1 VNVWSDI
8 MSTIFQ
14 PTRLVGAIAIAMGFS
29 STTFAQ
35 DQSSEK
41 TATLDTI
48 VVTASRSEEKL
59 KNVPARINIIEP
71 KILEQSPIASL
82 PQLLQTDASI
92 NMVQSGGYGQ
102 YTEIFLRGTK
112 TNQTLLL
119 RDGVRLNSNTSGA
132 ASLPFI
138 DTTDI
143 KQIEVLKGPA
153 SVLYGADAIGGVI
166 QLISK
171 TPEKNSAFVTGQI
184 SENKTY
190 KSVIG
195 ADLAENGFYAQIRG
209 QRLETDGTPV
219 TDAKDNKKASF
230 DQKGYSAKIGVE
242 KEQFAASVDYSEN
255 EGYSDYDN
263 YGNLVSQD
271 FKNEAINVKGR
282 LNVLDNLA
290 IHARLSQFKDD
301 LDQNDSPD
309 YVYSTTQEAELY
321 TKWQMTPA
329 QNVLLGSTFKDIKG
343 NVYSKNLWGG
353 ADVKYNESVDTI
365 GYFVQHQYQQDG
377 LETQVGVRVEDND
390 KFGTHTVGQGAMR
403 YQVLP
408 LTSVYANIGSAFR
421 APTTNDL
428 YATPWGANPNLKP
441 EESFSYEIG
450 IDQKLNYNI
459 NLGLSIYRNQVDN
472 LISSK
477 AGKLENI
484 KKATFTGGEASFKW
498 QQNELFL
505 STTYAYVQAKDDETK
520 KDLTRRPRQSL
531 TLTTGWD
538 DGEYGVSASVVAKS
552 NSKDFADWPSTT
564 PTTTP
569 GYVSTN
575 VNIYWQPIPMI
586 KLFAN
591 IENIGDVNYK
601 TAYNGNG
608 VYYINGGR
616 LASAGVTFRY

>member
-1 VNVWSDI
+1 
-8 MSTIFQ
+8 MSNLFQ
-14 PTRLVGAIAIAMGFS
+14 PTALVGAIAIAMGFS
-29 STTFAQ
+29 VSAQ
-35 DQSSEK
+35 ANTDSSVKASLE
-41 TATLDTI
+41 TL
-48 VVTASRSEEKL
+48 VVTASRSEQKISE
-59 KNVPARINIIEP
+59 VPARINIIEP

-102 YTEIFLRGTK
+102 TASIFLRGGNS
-112 TNQTLLL
+112 NQTLVL
-119 RDGVRLNSNTSGA
+119 RDGVRLNSATSGT
-132 ASLPFI
+132 ASLAFI

-153 SVLYGADAIGGVI
+153 SVLYGTDAISGVV

-171 TPEKNSAFVTGQI
+171 TPEKISAFVTGEI
-184 SENKTY
+184 GEDKTY
-190 KSVIG
+190 KSVVG

-209 QRLETDGTPV
+209 QRLETDGTPA
-219 TDAKDNKKASF
+219 TDAKNNKKASF
-230 DQKGYSAKIGVE
+230 DQKGYSAKVGIE
-242 KEQFAASVDYSEN
+242 KERYAASVDYSEN
-255 EGYSDYDN
+255 QGYSDYDN

-271 FKNEAINVKGR
+271 FKNEVINVKGR
-282 LNVLDNLA
+282 VHILDNVAL
-290 IHARLSQFKDD
+290 HARLSQFKDNIE
-301 LDQNDSPD
+301 QNSSSD
-309 YVYSTTQEAELY
+309 YVHSTTKEAELY

-329 QNVLLGSTFKDIKG
+329 QNILLGSTFKDITG
-343 NVYSKNLWGG
+343 DVYSKSLFGG
-353 ADVKYNESVDTI
+353 QDVKYKESVDTI
-365 GYFVQHQYQQDG
+365 GYFAQHQYQHNG
-377 LETQVGVRVEDND
+377 IETQVGIRVEDND
-390 KFGTHTVGQGAMR
+390 KFGTHTVGQGAVR

-408 LTSVYANIGSAFR
+408 LTSIYANVGSAFR

-428 YATPWGANPNLKP
+428 YAISWGANPDLKP

-450 IDQKLNYNI
+450 VDQKLNHNI
-459 NLGLSIYRNQVDN
+459 DLGLSIYRNKVDN
-472 LISSK
+472 LISFQ
-477 AGKLENI
+477 AGKLVNVN
-484 KKATFTGGEASFKW
+484 KATFTGGEASFKW
-498 QQNELFL
+498 QQDELFL
-505 STTYAYVQAKDDETK
+505 TTTYAYVQAKDDETK

-538 DGEYGVSASVVAKS
+538 DGVYGISASIVAKS
-552 NSKDFADWPSTT
+552 NSTDFADYPSTT

-575 VNIYWQPIPMI
+575 VNAFWQATPMI
-586 KLFAN
+586 KLFTN

>member
-1 VNVWSDI
+1 
-8 MSTIFQ
+8 MSTLFQ
-14 PTRLVGAIAIAMGFS
+14 PTALVGAIAIAMGFS
-29 STTFAQ
+29 
-35 DQSSEK
+35 
-41 TATLDTI
+41 TATSAQQTSEPTVNTALETL
-48 VVTASRSEEKL
+48 VVTASRSEQKISE
-59 KNVPARINIIEP
+59 VPARINIIEP
-71 KILEQSPIASL
+71 KIIEQSPIASL

-102 YTEIFLRGTK
+102 TASIFLRGTESDH
-112 TNQTLLL
+112 TLLL
-119 RDGVRLNSNTSGA
+119 RDGVRLNSNTSGT

-153 SVLYGADAIGGVI
+153 SVLYGTDAIGGVI

-171 TPEKNSAFVTGQI
+171 SPEKTSAFVTGEMG
-184 SENKTY
+184 ENKTY

-209 QRLETDGTPV
+209 QRLETDGTAV
-219 TDAKDNKKASF
+219 TDAKGNKKASF
-230 DQKGYSAKIGVE
+230 DQKGYSAKVGIE
-242 KEQFAASVDYSEN
+242 KENFAASVDYSEN

-271 FKNEAINVKGR
+271 FKNEVTNLKGR

-290 IHARLSQFKDD
+290 VHARLSQYKDNI
-301 LDQNDSPD
+301 DQNKSSD
-309 YVYSTTQEAELY
+309 YVHSTTQEAELY
-321 TKWQMTPA
+321 TKWQMTAA
-329 QNVLLGSTFKDIKG
+329 QNILFGSTFKDIKG
-343 NVYSKNLWGG
+343 DVYSKNLYGG
-353 ADVKYNESVDTI
+353 QDVKYKESVDTI
-365 GYFVQHQYQQDG
+365 GYFAQHQYQHNG

-390 KFGTHTVGQGAMR
+390 KFGTHTVGQGAIR

-408 LTSVYANIGSAFR
+408 LTSVYANVGSAFR

-428 YATPWGANPNLKP
+428 YAISWGANPDLKP

-450 IDQKLNYNI
+450 LDQKLNYNV
-459 NLGLSIYRNQVDN
+459 NLGLSVYRNQVDN

-477 AGKLENI
+477 ARKLENI

-520 KDLTRRPRQSL
+520 QDLTRRPRQSL

-538 DGEYGVSASVVAKS
+538 DGIYGISASVVARS
-552 NSKDFADWPSTT
+552 HSKDFADFPSTT
-564 PTTTP
+564 PTTNP
-569 GYVSTN
+569 GYVTTN
-575 VNIYWQPIPMI
+575 VNVYWQPIPMI

-601 TAYNGNG
+601 TAYNGDG

>member
-1 VNVWSDI
+1 
-8 MSTIFQ
+8 MSNLFQ
-14 PTRLVGAIAIAMGFS
+14 PTALVGAIAIAMGFS
-29 STTFAQ
+29 SSVQAAEQT
-35 DQSSEK
+35 
-41 TATLDTI
+41 TATTKLDTI
-48 VVTASRSEEKL
+48 VVTATRSEEKIQD
-59 KNVPARINIIEP
+59 VPARINVIEP
-71 KILEQSPIASL
+71 KIVEQSPIAAL

-102 YTEIFLRGTK
+102 AASIFLRGT
-112 TNQTLLL
+112 NSNHTLLL
-119 RDGVRLNSNTSGA
+119 RDGVRLNSNTSGSV
-132 ASLPFI
+132 SLPFI

-153 SVLYGADAIGGVI
+153 SVLYGTDAIGGVV

-171 TPEKNSAFVTGQI
+171 TPEKNSAFVTGEI
-184 SENKTY
+184 GENKTY
-190 KSVIG
+190 KSVVG

-219 TDAKDNKKASF
+219 TNVKNNKKASF
-230 DQKGYSAKIGVE
+230 DQKGYSTKIGVE
-242 KEQFAASVDYSEN
+242 KELFSASVDYSEN

-271 FKNEAINVKGR
+271 FKNEMINVKGR
-282 LNVLDNLA
+282 ANILDNLA

-301 LDQNDSPD
+301 LNQNNSPD
-309 YVYSTTQEAELY
+309 YVYNTTQEAELY

-329 QNVLLGSTFKDIKG
+329 QNILVGSTYKDIKG
-343 NVYSKNLWGG
+343 DVYSKNLWGG
-353 ADVKYNESVDTI
+353 QDVKYKDSVDTI
-365 GYFVQHQYQQDG
+365 SYFAQHQYQNNG
-377 LETQVGVRVEDND
+377 LETQVGVRVEDNE
-390 KFGTHTVGQGAMR
+390 KFGTHTVGQGAIR
-403 YQVLP
+403 YQILP
-408 LTSVYANIGSAFR
+408 LTSVYANVGSAFR

-428 YATPWGANPNLKP
+428 YAISWGANPDLKP

-472 LISSK
+472 LISSE
-477 AGKLENI
+477 AGKLKNI
-484 KKATFTGGEASFKW
+484 NKATFTGGEASLKW
-498 QQNELFL
+498 QQDELFL
-505 STTYAYVQAKDDETK
+505 STTYAYVQAKDDGTKDETK
-520 KDLTRRPRQSL
+520 KDLPRRPRQSL

-538 DGEYGVSASVVAKS
+538 DGEYGVSASIVAKS

-564 PTTTP
+564 PTTNP
-569 GYVSTN
+569 GYVTTN
-575 VNIYWQPIPMI
+575 VNIYWQPTPKI
-586 KLFAN
+586 KLFTN

-616 LASAGVTFRY
+616 QASAGVTFRY

>member
-1 VNVWSDI
+1 
-8 MSTIFQ
+8 MSVIFK
-14 PTRLVGAIAIAMGFS
+14 TTALVGAVAIAMGLS
-29 STTFAQ
+29 STAFA
-35 DQSSEK
+35 DTSSNSEANSK
-41 TATLDTI
+41 LDTI
-48 VVTASRSEEKL
+48 VVTASRTEQKISE
-59 KNVPARINIIEP
+59 VPARINIIEP

-102 YTEIFLRGTK
+102 TAAIFLRGT
-112 TNQTLLL
+112 NSNHTLLL
-119 RDGVRLNSNTSGA
+119 RDGVRLNSNTAGA

-153 SVLYGADAIGGVI
+153 SVLYGADAIGGVV

-171 TPEKNSAFVTGQI
+171 TPEKTGAFVTGEMG
-184 SENKTY
+184 ENNTY
-190 KSVIG
+190 KAVIG
-195 ADLAENGFYAQIRG
+195 ADLAQDGFYAQVRG

-219 TDAKDNKKASF
+219 TDAKNNKKASF
-230 DQKGYSAKIGVE
+230 DQKGYSAKVGVE
-242 KEQFAASVDYSEN
+242 KERYAASVDYSEN
-255 EGYSDYDN
+255 QGYSDYDN

-271 FKNEAINVKGR
+271 FKNEIINLKGR
-282 LNVLDNLA
+282 VDILDNVAL
-290 IHARLSQFKDD
+290 HARLSQFKDNIE
-301 LDQNDSPD
+301 QNSSPD
-309 YVYSTTQEAELY
+309 YVHSTTKEAELY

-329 QNVLLGSTFKDIKG
+329 QNILFGSTFKDIKG
-343 NVYSKNLWGG
+343 DVYSKNLFGG
-353 ADVKYNESVDTI
+353 QDVKYKESVDTI
-365 GYFVQHQYQQDG
+365 GYFAQHQYQHNG
-377 LETQVGVRVEDND
+377 LETQVGIRVEDND
-390 KFGTHTVGQGAMR
+390 KFGTHTVGQGAVR

-408 LTSVYANIGSAFR
+408 LTSIYANVGSAFR

-428 YATPWGANPNLKP
+428 YAISWGANPDLKP

-450 IDQKLNYNI
+450 VDQKLNHNI
-459 NLGLSIYRNQVDN
+459 DLGLSIYRNKVDN
-472 LISSK
+472 LISYQ
-477 AGKLENI
+477 AGKLVNVN
-484 KKATFTGGEASFKW
+484 KATFTGGEASFKW
-498 QQNELFL
+498 QQDELFL
-505 STTYAYVQAKDDETK
+505 TTTYAYVQAKDDETK

-538 DGEYGVSASVVAKS
+538 DGVYGVSASVVAKS
-552 NSKDFADWPSTT
+552 NSKDFADYPSTT

-575 VNIYWQPIPMI
+575 VNAYWQATPMI
-586 KLFAN
+586 KLFTN

-601 TAYNGNG
+601 TAYNGSG

>member
-1 VNVWSDI
+1 
-8 MSTIFQ
+8 MSTVLQ

-29 STTFAQ
+29 SPAFAQ
-35 DQSSEK
+35 DQASDK

-48 VVTASRSEEKL
+48 VVTASRSEQKIED
-59 KNVPARINIIEP
+59 VPARINIIEP

-92 NMVQSGGYGQ
+92 NMVQTGGYGQ
-102 YTEIFLRGTK
+102 AASIFLRGT
-112 TNQTLLL
+112 NSNHTLLL

-153 SVLYGADAIGGVI
+153 SVLYGADAIGGVV

-171 TPEKNSAFVTGQI
+171 TPEKTSAFVTGEI
-184 SENKTY
+184 GEHKTY
-190 KSVIG
+190 KSVVG

-219 TDAKDNKKASF
+219 TDAKNNKKASF
-230 DQKGYSAKIGVE
+230 DQKGYSAKVGID
-242 KEQFAASVDYSEN
+242 KAQYAASVDYSEN
-255 EGYSDYDN
+255 QGYSDYDN

-290 IHARLSQFKDD
+290 VHARLSQYKDNI
-301 LDQNDSPD
+301 DQNTSSD
-309 YVYSTTQEAELY
+309 YVHSTTQEAELY
-321 TKWQMTPA
+321 TKWQITPA
-329 QNVLLGSTFKDIKG
+329 QNILVGSTFKDIKG
-343 NVYSKNLWGG
+343 DVYSKNLYGG
-353 ADVKYNESVDTI
+353 QDVKYKESVDTI
-365 GYFVQHQYQQDG
+365 GYFAQHQYQHNG
-377 LETQVGVRVEDND
+377 LDTQVGIRVEDND
-390 KFGTHTVGQGAMR
+390 KFGTHTVGQGAIR

-408 LTSVYANIGSAFR
+408 LTSVYANVGSAFR

-428 YATPWGANPNLKP
+428 YALSWGANPDLKP

-450 IDQKLNYNI
+450 VDQKLNHNI
-459 NLGLSIYRNQVDN
+459 DLGLSIYRNKVDN
-472 LISSK
+472 LISFQ
-477 AGKLENI
+477 AGKLINVN
-484 KKATFTGGEASFKW
+484 KATFTGGEASFKW
-498 QQNELFL
+498 QQDELFL
-505 STTYAYVQAKDDETK
+505 TTTYAYVQAKDDETK

-538 DGEYGVSASVVAKS
+538 DGEYGVSASVIAKS

-569 GYVSTN
+569 GYVTTN
-575 VNIYWQPIPMI
+575 VNVYWQPIPMI

-616 LASAGVTFRY
+616 QASAGVTFRY

>member
-1 VNVWSDI
+1 
-8 MSTIFQ
+8 MSTVLQ

-29 STTFAQ
+29 SPAFAQ
-35 DQSSEK
+35 DQASDK

-48 VVTASRSEEKL
+48 VVTASRSEQKIED
-59 KNVPARINIIEP
+59 VPARINIIEP

-92 NMVQSGGYGQ
+92 NMVQTGGYGQ
-102 YTEIFLRGTK
+102 AASIFLRGT
-112 TNQTLLL
+112 NSNHTLLL

-153 SVLYGADAIGGVI
+153 SVLYGADAIGGVV

-171 TPEKNSAFVTGQI
+171 TPEKTSAFVTGEI
-184 SENKTY
+184 GEHKTY
-190 KSVIG
+190 KSVVG

-219 TDAKDNKKASF
+219 TDAKNNKKASF
-230 DQKGYSAKIGVE
+230 DQKGYSAKVGID
-242 KEQFAASVDYSEN
+242 KAQYAASVDYSEN
-255 EGYSDYDN
+255 QGYSDYDN

-290 IHARLSQFKDD
+290 VHARLSQYKDNI
-301 LDQNDSPD
+301 DQNTSSD
-309 YVYSTTQEAELY
+309 YVHSTTQEAELY
-321 TKWQMTPA
+321 TKWQITPA
-329 QNVLLGSTFKDIKG
+329 QNILVGSTFKDIKG
-343 NVYSKNLWGG
+343 DVYSKNLYGG
-353 ADVKYNESVDTI
+353 QDVKYKESVDTI
-365 GYFVQHQYQQDG
+365 GYFAQHQYQHNG
-377 LETQVGVRVEDND
+377 LDTQVGIRVEDND
-390 KFGTHTVGQGAMR
+390 KFGTHTVGQGAIR

-408 LTSVYANIGSAFR
+408 LTSVYANVGSAFR

-428 YATPWGANPNLKP
+428 YALSWGANPDLKP

-450 IDQKLNYNI
+450 VDQKLNHNI
-459 NLGLSIYRNQVDN
+459 DLGLSIYRNKVDN
-472 LISSK
+472 LISFQ
-477 AGKLENI
+477 AGKLINVN
-484 KKATFTGGEASFKW
+484 KATFTGGEASFKW
-498 QQNELFL
+498 QQDELFL
-505 STTYAYVQAKDDETK
+505 TTTYAYVQAKDDETK

-552 NSKDFADWPSTT
+552 NSKDFADWPSTI

-569 GYVSTN
+569 GYVTTN
-575 VNIYWQPIPMI
+575 VNVYWQPIPMI

-616 LASAGVTFRY
+616 QASAGVTFRY

>member
-1 VNVWSDI
+1 
-8 MSTIFQ
+8 MSTHLK
-14 PTRLVGAIAIAMGFS
+14 PAHLAGAIAIAMGLS
-29 STTFAQ
+29 STAFAQ
-35 DQSSEK
+35 TVSTNK
-41 TATLDTI
+41 TASLDTI
-48 VVTASRSEEKL
+48 VVTATRTEQKISD
-59 KNVPARINIIEP
+59 VPARINIIEP

-102 YTEIFLRGTK
+102 AASIFLRGT
-112 TNQTLLL
+112 NSNHTLLL

-153 SVLYGADAIGGVI
+153 SVLYGADAIGGVV

-171 TPEKNSAFVTGQI
+171 TPEKTSAFVTGEI
-184 SENKTY
+184 GENKTY

-195 ADLAENGFYAQIRG
+195 ADLAENGFYAQLRG

-219 TDAKDNKKASF
+219 TDAKNSKKASF

-242 KEQFAASVDYSEN
+242 QENYAASVDYSEN

-271 FKNEAINVKGR
+271 FKNEAINLKAR
-282 LNVLDNLA
+282 ANILENLA
-290 IHARLSQFKDD
+290 VHARLSQYKDD
-301 LDQNDSPD
+301 LNQNNSPD

-321 TKWQMTPA
+321 TKWQFTPA
-329 QNVLLGSTFKDIKG
+329 QNILLGSTFKDIKG
-343 NVYSKNLWGG
+343 DVYSKNLWGG
-353 ADVKYNESVDTI
+353 EDVKYKESIDTV
-365 GYFVQHQYQQDG
+365 GYFLQHQYQQDG
-377 LETQVGVRVEDND
+377 IETQVGVRVEDND
-390 KFGTHTVGQGAMR
+390 KFGTHTVGQGAIR

-408 LTSVYANIGSAFR
+408 LTSIYANIGSAFR

-428 YATPWGANPNLKP
+428 YAMSWGANPDLKP

-450 IDQKLNYNI
+450 VDQKLNYGI
-459 NLGLSIYRNQVDN
+459 DLGLSVYRNKVDN
-472 LISSK
+472 LISFQ
-477 AGKLENI
+477 AGKLINVN
-484 KKATFTGGEASFKW
+484 KATFTGGEASFKW
-498 QQNELFL
+498 QQDELFL
-505 STTYAYVQAKDDETK
+505 NTTYAYVQSKDDETNK
-520 KDLTRRPRQSL
+520 ELNRRPKQSL

-538 DGEYGVSASVVAKS
+538 DGIYGISASIVAKS
-552 NSKDFADWPSTT
+552 KSKDFADWPSTT

-569 GYVSTN
+569 GYVTTN
-575 VNIYWQPIPMI
+575 VNAYWQPTPMI
-586 KLFAN
+586 KIFTNL
-591 IENIGDVNYK
+591 ENIGDVNYK
-601 TAYNGNG
+601 TAYNGGG
-608 VYYINGGR
+608 VYYVNGGR

>member
-1 VNVWSDI
+1 
-8 MSTIFQ
+8 MSTVFQ
-14 PTRLVGAIAIAMGFS
+14 PTRLVGAIAITMGFS
-29 STTFAQ
+29 SPAFAQ
-35 DQSSEK
+35 EQSTNK

-48 VVTASRSEEKL
+48 VVTASRSEQKISE
-59 KNVPARINIIEP
+59 VPARINIIEP

-171 TPEKNSAFVTGQI
+171 TPEKNSAFVTGEI
-184 SENKTY
+184 GENKTY

-230 DQKGYSAKIGVE
+230 DQKGYSAKFGVE

-271 FKNEAINVKGR
+271 FKNEVINIKGR
-282 LNVLDNLA
+282 VNILDNVA

-301 LDQNDSPD
+301 LNQNNSPD
-309 YVYSTTQEAELY
+309 YFYSTTQEAELY
-321 TKWQMTPA
+321 TKWQMTPT
-329 QNVLLGSTFKDIKG
+329 QNILVGSTYKDIKG
-343 NVYSKNLWGG
+343 DVYSKNLWGG
-353 ADVKYNESVDTI
+353 EDVKYKESVDTV
-365 GYFVQHQYQQDG
+365 GYFLQHQYQQNG
-377 LETQVGVRVEDND
+377 IETQVGVRVEDNE
-390 KFGTHTVGQGAMR
+390 KFGSHTVGQGAIR
-403 YQVLP
+403 YQILP

-428 YATPWGANPNLKP
+428 YAMSWGANPDLKP

-450 IDQKLNYNI
+450 VDQKLNYGI
-459 NLGLSIYRNQVDN
+459 DLGLSVYRNKVDN
-472 LISSK
+472 LISLQ
-477 AGKLENI
+477 AGKLINVN
-484 KKATFTGGEASFKW
+484 KATFTGGEASFKW
-498 QQNELFL
+498 QQDELFL
-505 STTYAYVQAKDDETK
+505 NTTYAYVQAKDDETNK
-520 KDLTRRPRQSL
+520 ELNRRPKQSL

-538 DGEYGVSASVVAKS
+538 DGIYGISTSIVAKS
-552 NSKDFADWPSTT
+552 KSKDFADWPSTT

-569 GYVSTN
+569 GYVTTN
-575 VNIYWQPIPMI
+575 VNAYWQPTPMI
-586 KLFAN
+586 KIFTN

-601 TAYNGNG
+601 TAYNGSD

>member
-1 VNVWSDI
+1 MEHI
-8 MSTIFQ
+8 MSVIFK
-14 PTRLVGAIAIAMGFS
+14 PTTLVGAVAIAMGLS
-29 STTFAQ
+29 STTFA
-35 DQSSEK
+35 DTSSNSEANSK
-41 TATLDTI
+41 LDTI
-48 VVTASRSEEKL
+48 VVTASRTEQKISE
-59 KNVPARINIIEP
+59 VPARINIIEP

-102 YTEIFLRGTK
+102 TAAIFLRGT
-112 TNQTLLL
+112 NSNHTLLL
-119 RDGVRLNSNTSGA
+119 RDGVRLNSNTAGA

-153 SVLYGADAIGGVI
+153 SVLYGADAIGGVV

-171 TPEKNSAFVTGQI
+171 TPEKTGAFVTGEMG
-184 SENKTY
+184 ENNTY
-190 KSVIG
+190 KAVIG
-195 ADLAENGFYAQIRG
+195 ADLAQDGFYAQVRG

-219 TDAKDNKKASF
+219 TDAKNNKKASF
-230 DQKGYSAKIGVE
+230 DQKGYSAKVGVE
-242 KEQFAASVDYSEN
+242 KERYAASVDYSEN
-255 EGYSDYDN
+255 QGYSDYDN

-271 FKNEAINVKGR
+271 FKNEIINVKGR
-282 LNVLDNLA
+282 VNILDNVAL
-290 IHARLSQFKDD
+290 HARLSQFKDNIE
-301 LDQNDSPD
+301 QNSSPD
-309 YVYSTTQEAELY
+309 YVHSTTKEAELY

-329 QNVLLGSTFKDIKG
+329 QNILFGSTFKDIKG
-343 NVYSKNLWGG
+343 DVYSKNLFGG
-353 ADVKYNESVDTI
+353 QDVKYKESVDTI
-365 GYFVQHQYQQDG
+365 GYFAQHQYQHNG
-377 LETQVGVRVEDND
+377 LETQVGIRVEDND
-390 KFGTHTVGQGAMR
+390 KFGTHTVGQGAVR

-408 LTSVYANIGSAFR
+408 LTSIYANVGSAFR

-428 YATPWGANPNLKP
+428 YAISWGANPDLKP

-450 IDQKLNYNI
+450 VDQKLNHNI
-459 NLGLSIYRNQVDN
+459 DLGLSIYRNKVDN
-472 LISSK
+472 LISYQ
-477 AGKLENI
+477 AGKLVNVN
-484 KKATFTGGEASFKW
+484 KATFTGGEASFKW
-498 QQNELFL
+498 QQDELFL
-505 STTYAYVQAKDDETK
+505 TTTYAYVQAKDDETK

-538 DGEYGVSASVVAKS
+538 DGVYGVSASVVAKS
-552 NSKDFADWPSTT
+552 NSKDFADYPSTT

-575 VNIYWQPIPMI
+575 VNAYWQATPMI
-586 KLFAN
+586 KLFTN

>member
-1 VNVWSDI
+1 MEHI
-8 MSTIFQ
+8 MSVIFK
-14 PTRLVGAIAIAMGFS
+14 PTALVGAVAIAMGLS
-29 STTFAQ
+29 STAFA
-35 DQSSEK
+35 DTSSNSEANSK
-41 TATLDTI
+41 LDTI
-48 VVTASRSEEKL
+48 VVTASRTEQKISE
-59 KNVPARINIIEP
+59 VPARINIIEP

-102 YTEIFLRGTK
+102 TAAIFLRGT
-112 TNQTLLL
+112 NSNHTLLL
-119 RDGVRLNSNTSGA
+119 RDGVRLNSNTAGS

-153 SVLYGADAIGGVI
+153 SVLYGADAIGGVV

-171 TPEKNSAFVTGQI
+171 TPEKTGAFVTGEMG
-184 SENKTY
+184 ENNTY
-190 KSVIG
+190 KAVIG
-195 ADLAENGFYAQIRG
+195 ADLAQDGFYAQVRG

-219 TDAKDNKKASF
+219 TDAKNNKKASF

-242 KEQFAASVDYSEN
+242 KERYAASVDYSEN
-255 EGYSDYDN
+255 QGYSDYDN

-271 FKNEAINVKGR
+271 FKNEIINLKGR
-282 LNVLDNLA
+282 VDILDNVAL
-290 IHARLSQFKDD
+290 HARLSQFKDNIE
-301 LDQNDSPD
+301 QNSSSD
-309 YVYSTTQEAELY
+309 YVHSTTKEAELY

-329 QNVLLGSTFKDIKG
+329 QNILLGSTFKDITG
-343 NVYSKNLWGG
+343 DVYSKSLFGG
-353 ADVKYNESVDTI
+353 QDVKYKESVDTI
-365 GYFVQHQYQQDG
+365 GYFAQHQYQHNG
-377 LETQVGVRVEDND
+377 IETQVGIRVEDND
-390 KFGTHTVGQGAMR
+390 KFGTHTVGQGAVR

-408 LTSVYANIGSAFR
+408 LTSIYANVGSAFR

-428 YATPWGANPNLKP
+428 YAISWGANPDLKP

-450 IDQKLNYNI
+450 VDQKLNHNI
-459 NLGLSIYRNQVDN
+459 DLGLSIYRNKVDN
-472 LISSK
+472 LISYQ
-477 AGKLENI
+477 AGKLVNVN
-484 KKATFTGGEASFKW
+484 KATFTGGEASFKW
-498 QQNELFL
+498 QQDKLFL
-505 STTYAYVQAKDDETK
+505 TTTYAYVQAKDDETK

-538 DGEYGVSASVVAKS
+538 DGVYGVSASVVAKS
-552 NSKDFADWPSTT
+552 NSKDFADYPSTT

-575 VNIYWQPIPMI
+575 VNAYWQATPMI
-586 KLFAN
+586 KLFTN

>member
-1 VNVWSDI
+1 
-8 MSTIFQ
+8 MSISFQ
-14 PTRLVGAIAIAMGFS
+14 PTRLVGAIAIAMGFTS
-29 STTFAQ
+29 IAFAQ
-35 DQSSEK
+35 DQSTNK
-41 TATLDTI
+41 TVSLDTI
-48 VVTASRSEEKL
+48 VVTASRTEQKI
-59 KNVPARINIIEP
+59 KDVPARISIVEP
-71 KILEQSPIASL
+71 QIVEQSPIASL

-102 YTEIFLRGTK
+102 TAAIFLRGS
-112 TNQTLLL
+112 NSNHTLLL
-119 RDGVRLNSNTSGA
+119 RDGARLNSNTSGA

-153 SVLYGADAIGGVI
+153 SVLYGADAIGGVV

-171 TPEKNSAFVTGQI
+171 TPDKTSAFITGEVG
-184 SENKTY
+184 ENKTY

-230 DQKGYSAKIGVE
+230 DQKGYSAKVGVD
-242 KEQFAASVDYSEN
+242 KQDYAASVDYSEN
-255 EGYSDYDN
+255 QGYSDYDN

-271 FKNEAINVKGR
+271 FKNEVINLKGR

-290 IHARLSQFKDD
+290 IHARLSQFKDN

-428 YATPWGANPNLKP
+428 YAVSWGANPDLKP
-441 EESFSYEIG
+441 EESFSYEMG
-450 IDQKLNYNI
+450 VDQKLNDNI
-459 NLGLSIYRNQVDN
+459 ELGLSVYRNKVDN
-472 LISSK
+472 LISYQ
-477 AGKLENI
+477 AGKLINVN
-484 KKATFTGGEASFKW
+484 KATFTGGEASLQW
-498 QQNELFL
+498 QQDALFFN
-505 STTYAYVQAKDDETK
+505 TTYAYVQAKNDETK
-520 KDLTRRPRQSL
+520 KDLNRRPKQSL
-531 TLTTGWD
+531 TLTAGWD
-538 DGEYGVSASVVAKS
+538 DGVYGISASVVAKS
-552 NSKDFADWPSTT
+552 NSKDIADYPSTT
-564 PTTTP
+564 PTINP

-575 VNIYWQPIPMI
+575 VNAYWQATPMI
-586 KLFAN
+586 KLFTN

-616 LASAGVTFRY
+616 IASAGVTFRY

>member
-1 VNVWSDI
+1 
-8 MSTIFQ
+8 MSTAFQ
-14 PTRLVGAIAIAMGFS
+14 PTRLVGAIAIAMGFTS
-29 STTFAQ
+29 PAFAQ
-35 DQSSEK
+35 DQSTDK

-48 VVTASRSEEKL
+48 VVTASRSEQKISE
-59 KNVPARINIIEP
+59 VPARINIIEP
-71 KILEQSPIASL
+71 KILEQSPIAAL

-92 NMVQSGGYGQ
+92 NMVQTGGYGQ
-102 YTEIFLRGTK
+102 AASIFLRGT
-112 TNQTLLL
+112 NSNHTLLL

-153 SVLYGADAIGGVI
+153 SVLYGADAIGGVV

-171 TPEKNSAFVTGQI
+171 TPEKTSAFVTGEMG
-184 SENKTY
+184 ENKTY
-190 KSVIG
+190 KAVIG
-195 ADLAENGFYAQIRG
+195 ADLAEDGFYAQIRG

-219 TDAKDNKKASF
+219 TDAKNNKKASF
-230 DQKGYSAKIGVE
+230 DQKGYSAKVGID
-242 KEQFAASVDYSEN
+242 KAQYAASVDYSEN
-255 EGYSDYDN
+255 QGYSDYDN

-282 LNVLDNLA
+282 FNVLDNVA
-290 IHARLSQFKDD
+290 VHARLSQYKDNI
-301 LDQNDSPD
+301 DQNTSSD
-309 YVYSTTQEAELY
+309 YVHSTTQETELY
-321 TKWQMTPA
+321 TKWQITPA
-329 QNVLLGSTFKDIKG
+329 QNILVGSTFKDIKG
-343 NVYSKNLWGG
+343 DVYSKNLYGG
-353 ADVKYNESVDTI
+353 QDVKYKESVDTI
-365 GYFVQHQYQQDG
+365 GYFAQHQYQHNG
-377 LETQVGVRVEDND
+377 LDTQVGVRVEDND
-390 KFGTHTVGQGAMR
+390 KFGTHTVGQGAIR
-403 YQVLP
+403 YQILP
-408 LTSVYANIGSAFR
+408 LTSIYANVGSAFR

-428 YATPWGANPNLKP
+428 YAMSWGANPDLKP

-450 IDQKLNYNI
+450 VDQKLNHNI
-459 NLGLSIYRNQVDN
+459 DLGLSIYRNKVDN
-472 LISSK
+472 LISFQ
-477 AGKLENI
+477 AGKLINVN
-484 KKATFTGGEASFKW
+484 KATFTGGEASFKW
-498 QQNELFL
+498 QQDELFL

-538 DGEYGVSASVVAKS
+538 DGVYGVSASVVAKS
-552 NSKDFADWPSTT
+552 NSKDFADYPSTT

-575 VNIYWQPIPMI
+575 VNAYWQATPTI
-586 KLFAN
+586 KLFTN

-616 LASAGVTFRY
+616 QASAGVTFRY

>member
-1 VNVWSDI
+1 
-8 MSTIFQ
+8 MSTVLQ

-29 STTFAQ
+29 SPAFAQ
-35 DQSSEK
+35 DQASDK

-48 VVTASRSEEKL
+48 VVTASRSEQKIE
-59 KNVPARINIIEP
+59 NVPARINIIEP

-92 NMVQSGGYGQ
+92 NMVQTGGYGQ
-102 YTEIFLRGTK
+102 AASIFLRGT
-112 TNQTLLL
+112 NSNHTLLL

-153 SVLYGADAIGGVI
+153 SVLYGADAIGGVV

-171 TPEKNSAFVTGQI
+171 TPEKTSAFVTGEI
-184 SENKTY
+184 GEHKTY
-190 KSVIG
+190 KSVVG

-219 TDAKDNKKASF
+219 TDAKNNKKASF
-230 DQKGYSAKIGVE
+230 DQKGYSAKVGVD
-242 KEQFAASVDYSEN
+242 KEQYAASVDYSEN
-255 EGYSDYDN
+255 QGYSDYDN

-271 FKNEAINVKGR
+271 FKNEAINMKGR

-290 IHARLSQFKDD
+290 VHARLSQYKDNI
-301 LDQNDSPD
+301 DQNTSSD
-309 YVYSTTQEAELY
+309 YVHSTTQEAELY
-321 TKWQMTPA
+321 TKWQITPA
-329 QNVLLGSTFKDIKG
+329 QNILVGSTFKDIKG
-343 NVYSKNLWGG
+343 DVYSKNLYGG
-353 ADVKYNESVDTI
+353 QDVKYKESVDTI
-365 GYFVQHQYQQDG
+365 GYFAQHQYQHNG
-377 LETQVGVRVEDND
+377 LDTQVGIRVEDND
-390 KFGTHTVGQGAMR
+390 KFGTHTVGQGAIR

-408 LTSVYANIGSAFR
+408 LTSVYANVGSAFR

-428 YATPWGANPNLKP
+428 YALSWGANPDLKP

-450 IDQKLNYNI
+450 VDQKLNHNI
-459 NLGLSIYRNQVDN
+459 DLGLSIYRNKVDN
-472 LISSK
+472 LISFQ
-477 AGKLENI
+477 AGKLINVN
-484 KKATFTGGEASFKW
+484 KATFTGGEASFKW
-498 QQNELFL
+498 QQDELFL
-505 STTYAYVQAKDDETK
+505 TTTYAYVQAKDDETK

-538 DGEYGVSASVVAKS
+538 DGEYGVSASVIAKS

-569 GYVSTN
+569 GYVTTN
-575 VNIYWQPIPMI
+575 VNVYWQPIPMI

-616 LASAGVTFRY
+616 QASAGVTFRY

>member
-1 VNVWSDI
+1 
-8 MSTIFQ
+8 MSTVLQ

-29 STTFAQ
+29 SPAFAQ
-35 DQSSEK
+35 DQASDK

-48 VVTASRSEEKL
+48 VVTASRSEQKIED
-59 KNVPARINIIEP
+59 VPARINIIEP

-92 NMVQSGGYGQ
+92 NMVQTGGYGQ
-102 YTEIFLRGTK
+102 AASIFLRGT
-112 TNQTLLL
+112 NSNHTLLL

-153 SVLYGADAIGGVI
+153 SVLYGADAIGGVV

-171 TPEKNSAFVTGQI
+171 TPEKTSAFVTGEI
-184 SENKTY
+184 GEHKTY
-190 KSVIG
+190 KSVVG

-219 TDAKDNKKASF
+219 TDAKNNKKASF
-230 DQKGYSAKIGVE
+230 DQKGYSAKVGID
-242 KEQFAASVDYSEN
+242 KAQYAASVDYSEN
-255 EGYSDYDN
+255 QGYSDYDN

-290 IHARLSQFKDD
+290 VHARLSQYKDNI
-301 LDQNDSPD
+301 DQNTSSD
-309 YVYSTTQEAELY
+309 YVHSTTQEAELY
-321 TKWQMTPA
+321 TKWQITPA
-329 QNVLLGSTFKDIKG
+329 QNILVGSTFKDIKG
-343 NVYSKNLWGG
+343 DVYSKNLYGG
-353 ADVKYNESVDTI
+353 QDVKYKESVDTI
-365 GYFVQHQYQQDG
+365 GYFAQHQYQHNG
-377 LETQVGVRVEDND
+377 LDTQVGIRVEDND
-390 KFGTHTVGQGAMR
+390 KFGTHTVGQGAIR

-408 LTSVYANIGSAFR
+408 LTSVYANVGSAFR

-428 YATPWGANPNLKP
+428 YALSWGANPDLKP

-450 IDQKLNYNI
+450 VDQKLNHNI
-459 NLGLSIYRNQVDN
+459 DLGLSIYRNKVDN
-472 LISSK
+472 LISFQ
-477 AGKLENI
+477 AGKLINVN
-484 KKATFTGGEASFKW
+484 KATFTGGEASFKW
-498 QQNELFL
+498 QQDELFL
-505 STTYAYVQAKDDETK
+505 TTTYAYVQAKDDETK

-569 GYVSTN
+569 GYVTTN
-575 VNIYWQPIPMI
+575 VNVYWQPIPMI

-616 LASAGVTFRY
+616 QASAGVTFRY

>member
-1 VNVWSDI
+1 
-8 MSTIFQ
+8 MSVIFK
-14 PTRLVGAIAIAMGFS
+14 PTALVGAVAIAMGLS
-29 STTFAQ
+29 STAFA
-35 DQSSEK
+35 DTSSNSAANSK
-41 TATLDTI
+41 LDTI
-48 VVTASRSEEKL
+48 VVTASRTEQKISE
-59 KNVPARINIIEP
+59 VPARINIIEP
-71 KILEQSPIASL
+71 KTLEQSPIASL

-92 NMVQSGGYGQ
+92 NMVQTGGYGQ
-102 YTEIFLRGTK
+102 AASIFLRGTDSDH
-112 TNQTLLL
+112 TLLL
-119 RDGVRLNSNTSGA
+119 RDGVRLNSNTAGS

-171 TPEKNSAFVTGQI
+171 TPEKTGAFVTGEMG
-184 SENKTY
+184 ENNTY
-190 KSVIG
+190 KAVIG
-195 ADLAENGFYAQIRG
+195 ADLAQDGFYAQVRG

-219 TDAKDNKKASF
+219 TDAKNNKKASF
-230 DQKGYSAKIGVE
+230 DQKGYSTKVGVE
-242 KEQFAASVDYSEN
+242 KEHYAASVDYSEN
-255 EGYSDYDN
+255 QGYSDYDN

-271 FKNEAINVKGR
+271 FKNEIINVKGR
-282 LNVLDNLA
+282 VDILDNVAL
-290 IHARLSQFKDD
+290 HARLSQFKDNIE
-301 LDQNDSPD
+301 QNSSSD
-309 YVYSTTQEAELY
+309 YVHSTTKEAELY

-329 QNVLLGSTFKDIKG
+329 QNILFGSTFKDIKG
-343 NVYSKNLWGG
+343 DVYSKNLFGG
-353 ADVKYNESVDTI
+353 QDVKYKESVDTI
-365 GYFVQHQYQQDG
+365 GYFAQHQYQHNG
-377 LETQVGVRVEDND
+377 LETQVGIRVEDND
-390 KFGTHTVGQGAMR
+390 KFGTHTVGQGAVR

-408 LTSVYANIGSAFR
+408 LTSIYANVGSAFR

-428 YATPWGANPNLKP
+428 YAISWGANPDLKP

-450 IDQKLNYNI
+450 VDQKLNHNI
-459 NLGLSIYRNQVDN
+459 DLGLSVYRNKVDN
-472 LISSK
+472 LINYQ
-477 AGKLENI
+477 AGKLVNVN
-484 KKATFTGGEASFKW
+484 KATFTGGEASFKW
-498 QQNELFL
+498 QQDELFL
-505 STTYAYVQAKDDETK
+505 TTTYAYVQAKDDETK

-538 DGEYGVSASVVAKS
+538 DGVYGVSASVVAKS
-552 NSKDFADWPSTT
+552 NSKDFADYPSTT

-575 VNIYWQPIPMI
+575 VNAYWQATPMI
-586 KLFAN
+586 KLFTN

>member
-1 VNVWSDI
+1 MEHI
-8 MSTIFQ
+8 MSVIFK
-14 PTRLVGAIAIAMGFS
+14 PTALVGAVAIAMGLS
-29 STTFAQ
+29 STAFA
-35 DQSSEK
+35 DTSSNSEANSK
-41 TATLDTI
+41 LDTI
-48 VVTASRSEEKL
+48 VVTASRTEQKISE
-59 KNVPARINIIEP
+59 VPARINIIEP
-71 KILEQSPIASL
+71 KTLEQSPIASL

-92 NMVQSGGYGQ
+92 NMVQTGGYGQ
-102 YTEIFLRGTK
+102 AASIFLRGTDSDH
-112 TNQTLLL
+112 TLLL
-119 RDGVRLNSNTSGA
+119 RDGVRLNSNTAGS

-171 TPEKNSAFVTGQI
+171 TPEKTGAFVTGEMG
-184 SENKTY
+184 ENNTY
-190 KSVIG
+190 KAVIG
-195 ADLAENGFYAQIRG
+195 ADLAQDGFYAQVRG

-219 TDAKDNKKASF
+219 TDAKNNKKASF
-230 DQKGYSAKIGVE
+230 DQKGYSAKVGVE
-242 KEQFAASVDYSEN
+242 KERYAASVDYSEN
-255 EGYSDYDN
+255 QGYSDYDN

-271 FKNEAINVKGR
+271 FKNEIINVKGR
-282 LNVLDNLA
+282 VDILDNVAL
-290 IHARLSQFKDD
+290 HARLSQFKDNIE
-301 LDQNDSPD
+301 QNSSSD
-309 YVYSTTQEAELY
+309 YVHSTTKEAELY

-329 QNVLLGSTFKDIKG
+329 QNILFGSTFKDIKG
-343 NVYSKNLWGG
+343 DVYSKNLFGG
-353 ADVKYNESVDTI
+353 QDVKYKESVDTI
-365 GYFVQHQYQQDG
+365 GYFAQHQYQHNG
-377 LETQVGVRVEDND
+377 LETQVGIRVEDND
-390 KFGTHTVGQGAMR
+390 KFGTHTVGQGAVR

-408 LTSVYANIGSAFR
+408 LTSIYANVGSAFR

-428 YATPWGANPNLKP
+428 YAISWGANPDLKP

-450 IDQKLNYNI
+450 VDQKLNHNI
-459 NLGLSIYRNQVDN
+459 DLGLSVYRNKVDN
-472 LISSK
+472 LINYQ
-477 AGKLENI
+477 AGKLVNI
-484 KKATFTGGEASFKW
+484 NKATFTGGEASFKW
-498 QQNELFL
+498 QQDELFL
-505 STTYAYVQAKDDETK
+505 TTTYAYVQAKDDETK

-538 DGEYGVSASVVAKS
+538 DGVYGISASVVAKS
-552 NSKDFADWPSTT
+552 NSKDFADYPSTT

-575 VNIYWQPIPMI
+575 VNAYWQATPMI
-586 KLFAN
+586 KLFTN